1 MANAFEEGNGMTKR
15 IGNLAVAGAVAV
27 LASVASPVP
36 ALAQGAAYP
45 RLPDRPL
52 PDVNRPSGIRD
63 VATLGMHD
71 ALARC
76 DEDAFYDAKNRL
88 VDFLD
93 GEIAAGRAS
102 PDMVSDRQ
110 LAWEAVFPEPCE
122 PGRAGQSYRIGA
134 TWQPIR
140 DIRFRGNFTR
150 SVRAPA
156 IVELFAPAS
165 RVLVEETGIGVT
177 RDGAIGHA
185 PDRDAGLTDGSIST
199 VGLGAAVH
207 LGTFSFYGSYQ
218 NGSGRTLFDLAPI
231 QGGFNGVVFGQL
243 SEAQSAGIGSGLAS
257 LVGST
262 RTEVSRFRLGGD
274 MEIASP
280 APRTRVFFAYDYFR
294 DVRTHEMNATGTVV
308 FPTQTIEFSQERR
321 QRISDNFFAAGLGA
335 EARIP
340 LTPDGADGGAGLSA
354 RVIGVVEGYLLDSNL
369 NSHERNLSNF
379 GPASDRDFTIDIEQS
394 EQDFGVTARGQI
406 NFEYVVSPQFAIFV
420 GGTGAW
426 FSQGGAV
433 FNPNSGDQVS
443 TGGLSTAQVDGEFWS
458 YGAIVGVRFP
468 IR

>member
-1 MANAFEEGNGMTKR
+1 MTKR
-15 IGNLAVAGAVAV
+15 TGNLAVAGAAAV
-27 LASVASPVP
+27 LMAVASPVP
-36 ALAQGAAYP
+36 AMAQGSTYP
-45 RLPDRPL
+45 RLPDKPL
-52 PDVNRPSGIRD
+52 PDVNLPSGVRE
-63 VATLGMHD
+63 VATLDMHS

-110 LAWEAVFPEPCE
+110 LAWEAVFPEPCD
-122 PGRAGQSYRIGA
+122 PGWDQSRTVGA

-165 RVLVEETGIGVT
+165 RVFTEETGIGVT
-177 RDGAIGHA
+177 RDGALGQA
-185 PDRDAGLTDGSIST
+185 PDRDAGVTNGSIST
-199 VGLGAAVH
+199 IGLGAAVH
-207 LGTFSFYGSYQ
+207 LGRFSFFGSYQ
-218 NGSGRTLFDLAPI
+218 NGSGRTLFDVPPI

-243 SEAQSAGIGSGLAS
+243 SEAQSSGIGSGLAS
-257 LVGST
+257 LRGAT

-274 MEIASP
+274 VEIVSP
-280 APRTRVFFAYDYFR
+280 TPRTRVFFAYDYFR

-321 QRISDNFFAAGLGA
+321 QRISDNFFAAGLGG
-335 EARIP
+335 ETRIP
-340 LTPDGADGGAGLSA
+340 LTPDIASGEGLSM
-354 RVIGVVEGYLLDSNL
+354 RLSGVVQGFWLDSNFS
-369 NSHERNLSNF
+369 SHERNLSNF

-394 EQDFGVTARGQI
+394 DQDFGVTARGQF
-406 NFEYVVSPQFAIFV
+406 NFEYVVSPQFAVFA
-420 GGTGAW
+420 GGTAEW
-426 FSQGGAV
+426 FSGGGAV
-433 FNPNSGDQVS
+433 FNPSSGDQVS
-443 TGGLSTAQVDGEFWS
+443 TGGLSTARVDDEFWS
-458 YGAIVGVRFP
+458 YGAVVGVRFP
-468 IR
+468 LR